1 MSIPH
6 TPEDSGNIV
15 PRRRRKQIVELTRMF
30 GDPEPPPPVS
40 HEPATPLGSLSSTR
54 IRVPRVLAKQ
64 SRHNIQYLS
73 RLLGK
78 WESLSWNNLETF
90 ERWLDQAAAGD
101 PTVPLLTA
109 EEQEW
114 LTLGRSLPSDARIVL
129 LTLLRPRENDGG
141 AQ

>member
-1 MSIPH
+1 MRNPQS
-6 TPEDSGNIV
+6 PEDSGNIV
-15 PRRRRKQIVELTRMF
+15 PRHRRKQIAELTRMF
-30 GDPEPPPPVS
+30 GDPEATPVS
-40 HEPATPLGSLSSTR
+40 TEPATPCESLRQTR

-64 SRHNIQYLS
+64 SQHNIQYLS

-78 WESLSWNNLETF
+78 WESLSWTELETF

-114 LTLGRSLPSDARIVL
+114 LTLGRSLPRDARGVL
-129 LTLLRPRENDGG
+129 LTLLRPRGNDGG